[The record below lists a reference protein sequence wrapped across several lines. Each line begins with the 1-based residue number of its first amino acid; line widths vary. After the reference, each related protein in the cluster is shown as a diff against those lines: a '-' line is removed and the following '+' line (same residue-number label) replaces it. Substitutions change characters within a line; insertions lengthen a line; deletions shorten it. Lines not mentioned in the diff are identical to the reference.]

1 MNCLKAAE
9 NCDKADD
16 AEADKNQSEREKIK
30 RFVNISDEKNNL
42 IWDYFQVFRLLLPF
56 DFYSLS
62 SFSPS
67 EFAGQFWTKW
77 QQQT

>member
-9 NCDKADD
+9 NCDKADH

-42 IWDYFQVFRLLLPF
+42 IWDYFQVFRLLLPL
-56 DFYSLS
+56 DF
-62 SFSPS
+62 
-67 EFAGQFWTKW
+67 
-77 QQQT
+77 